1 MLCAARKVPAPF
13 SLITKFHTNN
23 GLSIAGASHGFDRE
37 MASVRHWGNDDGDMI
52 GGEGSCCWPLRPRL
66 HSAPQK
72 PCGRGHHYYERRKV
86 ASMGKLGDACRARA
100 AECALTASPAGWRR
114 DDALKTMYLTLAQ
127 QWLDIAE
134 IGDLADW
141 ERELRDLATKLD
153 CLVRPQ
159 SR

>member
-1 MLCAARKVPAPF
+1 MLLAP
-13 SLITKFHTNN
+13 SGSDCIQLPKSH
-23 GLSIAGASHGFDRE
+23 AVGAT
-37 MASVRHWGNDDGDMI
+37 I
-52 GGEGSCCWPLRPRL
+52 
-66 HSAPQK
+66 
-72 PCGRGHHYYERRKV
+72 ERRKV

-100 AECALTASPAGWRR
+100 AECALTASTAGWRR
-114 DDALKTMYLTLAQ
+114 DDALKTMYLTLAR

-153 CLVRPQ
+153 CPVRPQ